1 MWVVLDAVTRR
12 VLVRMGVIRVVWLR
26 FRVSG
31 MGIMV
36 VGMGVMGL
44 VLVIVTRVVMVG
56 GRLLE
61 LVVGRMLL
69 GLMVRR
75 RLLELWLVLVRV
87 RLWLKLG
94 DFGVWIVRLNGLHG
108 LDGMCVWGRLG
119 WVGRLLL
126 GNNLC
131 LGR

>member
-1 MWVVLDAVTRR
+1 MMLDAVTRR
-12 VLVRMGVIRVVWLR
+12 VLVRMGVIQVVWLR

-31 MGIMV
+31 VGIVV

-44 VLVIVTRVVMVG
+44 VLVIATRVVMVG

-108 LDGMCVWGRLG
+108 LNGMYVWGRLR

>member
-1 MWVVLDAVTRR
+1 MTRR
-12 VLVRMGVIRVVWLR
+12 VLVRMGLVGVWVIWVR
-26 FRVSG
+26 FKVSG
-31 MGIMV
+31 MGVMV

-44 VLVIVTRVVMVG
+44 VLVIATRVVMVG

-69 GLMVRR
+69 GLMVRG

-108 LDGMCVWGRLG
+108 LNGMYVWGRLR